1 MGVVQDGTCFAFVIV
16 GVAVFFNVFMAIML
30 FLSTKQQKKR
40 QLQKLFFKNKYNYFL
55 IKQIALLLLPTW
67 KRKRNTK

>member
-16 GVAVFFNVFMAIML
+16 GVAVFFNVFMAIIL

-40 QLQKLFFKNKYNYFL
+40 QLQKLF
-55 IKQIALLLLPTW
+55 
-67 KRKRNTK
+67 

>member
-16 GVAVFFNVFMAIML
+16 GVEVFFNVFMAIML

-40 QLQKLFFKNKYNYFL
+40 QLQKLFEK
-55 IKQIALLLLPTW
+55 
-67 KRKRNTK
+67 